1 MSMSYPARTAFFCS
15 SMVIFCKSDILRLM
29 FLIAWAWSIDWICRF
44 TVTASSRSS
53 SSASSRSV
61 SSGAKICKKDAAPE
75 WSATRKVFPSFEKD
89 RPEGAIKSFVDSPVF
104 GRSAQVK

>member
-1 MSMSYPARTAFFCS
+1 MLKGQLQKGNNGLTKRKYITFG
-15 SMVIFCKSDILRLM
+15 I
-29 FLIAWAWSIDWICRF
+29 
-44 TVTASSRSS
+44 
-53 SSASSRSV
+53 
-61 SSGAKICKKDAAPE
+61 E